1 MSAASRIHAGDIGSF
16 CGKSSLDFANNSF
29 ARRRLFFFLQLSLE
43 DGIFI
48 SVKLNAYLHYFAVG
62 KLVARA
68 DVHFVADLGRLR
80 LPECTI
86 LQLSKISLS

>member
-1 MSAASRIHAGDIGSF
+1 MSAASHIHAGDIGSF

-29 ARRRLFFFLQLSLE
+29 ARRHLFFFLQLSLE

-48 SVKLNAYLHYFAVG
+48 SVKLNAGLHYFALG
-62 KLVARA
+62 KSMASA
-68 DVHFVADLGRLR
+68 DVHLVADLGRLWQ
-80 LPECTI
+80 PECTI